1 MYRDNTKVIKIGN
14 RVIGG
19 GNPVLIQSMTN
30 TPTEDVKSTVDQILR
45 LEKAGCEI
53 IRCTVPDEAAAKALK
68 KAYELSTSVK
78 IGVRDAMSLYM
89 QGKMQ
94 QFEMVLQ
101 ELQTNH
107 RNDPQLEPLNS
118 LLLPQQIKK
127 S

>member
-1 MYRDNTKVIKIGN
+1 
-14 RVIGG
+14 
-19 GNPVLIQSMTN
+19 
-30 TPTEDVKSTVDQILR
+30 
-45 LEKAGCEI
+45 
-53 IRCTVPDEAAAKALK
+53 
-68 KAYELSTSVK
+68 
-78 IGVRDAMSLYM
+78 MSLYM

>member
-30 TPTEDVKSTVDQILR
+30 TPTEDVKRTVDQILR

-68 KAYELSTSVK
+68 EKKKFT
-78 IGVRDAMSLYM
+78 
-89 QGKMQ
+89 
-94 QFEMVLQ
+94 F
-101 ELQTNH
+101 
-107 RNDPQLEPLNS
+107 
-118 LLLPQQIKK
+118 LLLRIFILTTKWLFLQWKTVPTR
-127 S
+127 